1 MNRLTSTFVIVVL
14 LNAIYAFGQTDSNC
28 SNNEEIAALE
38 IQLDHNAD
46 ETGYTLVCDDLTIWD
61 VPIGALAA
69 QPSGAWKIE
78 RTCIRNDVS
87 ICNFTI
93 SDEGQD
99 GITGGENGF
108 LSLSFGAT
116 TVAYLEYGKVAPFT
130 DYSFCFGSGCD
141 TQMVENKEDDEEKK
155 GWKIVYF
162 NDTTV
167 PESNSTTESNSTD
180 SEENEPNFE
189 SSGVWVVNVTNKKS
203 DEPDDD
209 RNNNGQWVANVTIIE
224 NEDDSKID
232 TDVEPNGKTN
242 EHEGSD
248 PVIGTNDSYSPSAS
262 SLVIIA
268 SVIGSIVLVM
278 LAMVLLYKR
287 WFLSDATDRDNR
299 YDMSG
304 HVLPVHS
311 SYGNNGVDDT
321 SDDEKSKNND
331 KVQQAETFVTYDSSD
346 STVIQPV

>member
-1 MNRLTSTFVIVVL
+1 MIWLTYTIVMVVL
-14 LNAIYAFGQTDSNC
+14 LNTIYSFGQTNNDC
-28 SNNEEIAALE
+28 SKNEEIAALE

-61 VPIGALAA
+61 VPIGSLAD

-93 SDEGQD
+93 SDDGQD

-116 TVAYLEYGKVAPFT
+116 TVAYLEYGKVTPFNV
-130 DYSFCFGSGCD
+130 DSYCFGTGCD
-141 TQMVENKEDDEEKK
+141 SQMIENKEDDDEKK

-167 PESNSTTESNSTD
+167 QESNSTE

-189 SSGVWVVNVTNKKS
+189 GSGVWVVNVTNKKN

-209 RNNNGQWVANVTIIE
+209 RNDNGEWVANVTIIE
-224 NEDDSKID
+224 KEDDSKID
-232 TDVEPNGKTN
+232 TEVEPNDKTN
-242 EHEGSD
+242 EHKGDD
-248 PVIGTNDSYSPSAS
+248 PVISTSDSYSPSAS

-268 SVIGSIVLVM
+268 CVIGCIVIGMLVM
-278 LAMVLLYKR
+278 VMLYKR
-287 WFLSDATDRDNR
+287 WYSSDATDRDNR
-299 YDMSG
+299 NDTSG

-311 SYGNNGVDDT
+311 SYGNNEVDDT

-331 KVQQAETFVTYDSSD
+331 KVQQAETFVTYESSD
-346 STVIQPV
+346 STSTVVQPV